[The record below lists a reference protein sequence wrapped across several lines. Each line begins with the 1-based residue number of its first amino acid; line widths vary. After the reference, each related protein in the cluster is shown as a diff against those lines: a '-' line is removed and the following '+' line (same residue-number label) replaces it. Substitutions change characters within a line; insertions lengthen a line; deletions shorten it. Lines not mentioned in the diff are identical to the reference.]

1 MTIEHFGNYST
12 FFLLKN
18 KKITNKITLINENET
33 VISKNQLISK
43 ELKQFFK
50 NITKA
55 LNIRKKL
62 YLIDESE
69 LPDAVNKSISKY
81 RNHRS
86 ILLIK
91 VKIRNPTTFSFNKAS
106 LSDIEKG

>member
-1 MTIEHFGNYST
+1 MRNE
-12 FFLLKN
+12 
-18 KKITNKITLINENET
+18 KITNKITLIKENET

-43 ELKQFFK
+43 ELNQFFK
-50 NITKA
+50 NTTKA
-55 LNIRKKL
+55 LNVRIKL

-91 VKIRNPTTFSFNKAS
+91 VKIRNPATFSFNKAS
-106 LSDIEKG
+106 LADIEKG